1 MGADQKYPS
10 EKPNPDELLARV
22 QEQEARRQLGR
33 LKIFFGAAA
42 GVGKTYA
49 MLEAALARRAE
60 GVDVVAGYVEP
71 HGRSETETLLAGLEI
86 LPTRLVDYRG
96 MQLREFDLDAALAR
110 RPTLILVDELAH
122 TNAPGSRHPKRWQDV
137 EELLAAGIN
146 VYTTVNVQH
155 LESLNDVVAQI
166 TGTIVRE
173 TVPDSIL
180 EKADEV
186 ELADISPDD
195 LLKRLQEGKVYIPEQ
210 AQAAMENFFR
220 KGNLMALRELSL
232 LQTAERVDDQMQVY
246 RQDKAVRQVWPAGE
260 RILVCISPSPNSPRL
275 VRAARR
281 MATSLRA
288 RWMAIYI
295 ETPRTARL
303 SEDDRNRVIQTL
315 RLAEQLGAETAT
327 LSGHRV
333 AEEVLT
339 YARKR
344 NVTKIIVGKPT
355 HPRWRD
361 FLFGSVVD
369 DFVRQ
374 SGAIDVYATS
384 SESDTPQPAATPRV
398 QKPIQWMHYAYSL
411 LIVTICTMIAAVML
425 PFFHIANLIM
435 VYLVGNVVVAT
446 RYGRGPSILAAILSV
461 LAFDFFFVPPY
472 LNLAPH
478 DAGYFVTFGV
488 MLLVAL
494 TISNMTVWIKEQAE
508 AARERERRT
517 ASLYE
522 MSREFANS
530 GGVDDLVQIAI
541 RHIEDVFNGQVVVL
555 LPNANDDLQVHGAEQ
570 TSNALSTQERGVARW
585 AYDHRQS
592 AGWGTQTLP
601 GSDGLYLPL
610 LTSEG
615 KMGVLGVYP
624 AQSRRIFTP
633 EQHHLLETFTNQTAL
648 AIERA
653 RLNEEMRNAQLQIEA
668 ERMRNSLLS
677 SVSHDIRTPLASIIG
692 ATTGLLRHKEQL
704 DTHTYELA
712 QIAHEESER
721 LNRWVGNL
729 LQMTRLESGTVQVE
743 KEWQPLEEVVGTT
756 LLRLEKLL
764 ADHPLKPDLPVDLP
778 LVLIDGVLI
787 EQVLVNLLENA
798 VKYTPPGSPL
808 ELSAW
813 AEGQVV
819 ADADKEHLAAKEHLA
834 SNERTPFARHLV
846 VEVADRGPGLP
857 PGEEERIFDKFYR
870 VHPTDAGSIGLGL
883 TICRAIV
890 EAHGGRIWAAN
901 RAGGG
906 AVFRFTLPLEGE
918 PPKVKA
924 EDEYSR

>member
-1 MGADQKYPS
+1 MSAQKPD
-10 EKPNPDELLARV
+10 PDELLARV
-22 QEQEARRQLGR
+22 QEQEAKSRRGR

-49 MLEAALARRAE
+49 MLEAAQARRAE
-60 GVDVVAGYVEP
+60 GFDVVAGYVEP
-71 HGRSETETLLAGLEI
+71 HGRPETEALLAGLQV
-86 LPTRLVDYRG
+86 LPPRLVDYRG
-96 MQLREFDLDAALAR
+96 TQLREFDLDAALAR
-110 RPTLILVDELAH
+110 RPALILVDELAH
-122 TNAPGSRHPKRWQDV
+122 TNAPGSRHTKRWQDV
-137 EELLAAGIN
+137 EELLEAGIH

-166 TGTIVRE
+166 TGAIVRE
-173 TVPDSIL
+173 TIPDSML

-186 ELADISPDD
+186 ELADISPED

-210 AQAAMENFFR
+210 AQVAMDNFFR

-232 LQTAERVDDQMQVY
+232 RETAERVDDQMQMY
-246 RQDKAVRQVWPAGE
+246 RQDKAVKPVWPAGE
-260 RILVCISPSPNSPRL
+260 RILVCISPSPSSPKL

-281 MATSLRA
+281 MATGLRA
-288 RWMAIYI
+288 KWMAVYI
-295 ETPRTARL
+295 ETPRTAHL
-303 SEDDRNRVIQTL
+303 SEADRNRVIQTL

-327 LSGHRV
+327 LSGQNV

-361 FLFGSVVD
+361 FFFGSIVD
-369 DFVRQ
+369 ELVRQ

-384 SESDTPQPAATPRV
+384 SESDSPQPAVTQRL
-398 QKPIQWMHYAYSL
+398 QKPIHWIHYACSL
-411 LIVTICTMIAAVML
+411 LIVTVCTIIAALML
-425 PFFHIANLIM
+425 PYFDLANLIM

-446 RYGRGPSILAAILSV
+446 RYGRGPAVLAAFLSV

-472 LNLAPH
+472 LNLAPD
-478 DAGYFVTFGV
+478 DAGYIVTFVV

-494 TISNMTVWIKEQAE
+494 TISNLTIRIKEQAE

-517 ASLYE
+517 SILYE

-530 GGVDDLVQIAI
+530 SGVDDLVHIAI
-541 RHIEDVFNGQVVVL
+541 RHIEDVFNSQVVIL
-555 LPNANDDLQVHGAEQ
+555 LPNANAELQVHGAQ
-570 TSNALSTQERGVARW
+570 QASSNLILQELGVARW
-585 AYDHRQS
+585 TYDHGQS

-610 LTSEG
+610 LTSQG
-615 KMGVLGVYP
+615 NMGVLGIYP
-624 AQSRRIFTP
+624 SYPRRLLTP
-633 EQHHLLETFTNQTAL
+633 DQLHLLETFTNQTAL

-653 RLNEEMRNAQLQIEA
+653 RLTEEMGKAQVQIEA

-677 SVSHDIRTPLASIIG
+677 SVSHDIRTPLASITG
-692 ATTGLLRHKEQL
+692 ATSGLLRHKDNL
-704 DTHTYELA
+704 DPHAYELA
-712 QIAHEESER
+712 QIAHEESQR

-729 LQMTRLESGTVQVE
+729 LQMTRLESGSVQVE

-756 LLRLEKLL
+756 LLRLDEMLT
-764 ADHPLKPDLPVDLP
+764 DHPFRPDLPDDLP
-778 LVLIDGVLI
+778 LVCIDSVLI
-787 EQVLVNLLENA
+787 EQVLVNLIENA
-798 VKYTPPGSPL
+798 VKYTPPGSRID
-808 ELSAW
+808 LSAW
-813 AEGQVV
+813 AEGQEVM
-819 ADADKEHLAAKEHLA
+819 
-834 SNERTPFARHLV
+834 

-890 EAHGGRIWAAN
+890 KAHGGRIWAAN
-901 RAGGG
+901 RTGGG
-906 AVFRFTLPLEGE
+906 AVFRFTLPFDGE
-918 PPKVKA
+918 PPRVKV